1 MKKVFIL
8 CTVLA
13 ILALAGGLV
22 YYFWAKDTKVPSE
35 FYEDA
40 SLGISFNYP
49 EGWLKV
55 PEEDMKDFNF
65 EAVLGF
71 ASPETEDTGFGL
83 VINDQPGKNNL
94 KITESIAQF
103 DKNYA
108 DLDNFKKVESGELP
122 VDGIKAVNYVF
133 SFIPPVGENQPKRT
147 ITQRQVLFLKNEK
160 LYRLLFSADIR
171 EYDKNKKNFDLIV
184 NSFKAE

>member
-55 PEEDMKDFNF
+55 KEEDMKDFNF

-71 ASPETEDTGFGL
+71 ISPETEDTGFGL
-83 VINDQPGKNNL
+83 VINDQLGKGNL
-94 KITESIAQF
+94 KVAESVAQL
-103 DKNYA
+103 DKIYA
-108 DLDNFKKVESGELP
+108 DLDNFQKVESGELR
-122 VDGIKAVNYVF
+122 VDGVKAVNYIF

-147 ITQRQVLFLKNEK
+147 ITQRQVFFLKNEK

-171 EYDKNKKNFDLIV
+171 EYENNKRNFNLIV
-184 NSFKAE
+184 KSFKAA